1 MEKNELENIKKYLTQ
16 IEQSTTQEDIKKM
29 TKEEIQ
35 EYITLV
41 AQIKARIEILENLIK

>member
-1 MEKNELENIKKYLTQ
+1 MDRNQLENMKKYLAQ
-16 IEQSTTQEDIKKM
+16 IEETINSENAKNM

>member
-1 MEKNELENIKKYLTQ
+1 MEKNELENIKKYLIQ
-16 IEQSTTQEDIKKM
+16 LEQSTTEEDIKKM